1 MRTRKTVGLIC
12 GLHFVN
18 FQDKSVY
25 AKIEKLIAKKHRY
38 AVLLYQKARNHT
50 IFGW

>member
-12 GLHFVN
+12 GLHFAN

-25 AKIEKLIAKKHRY
+25 AKIEKLIEKKKHRY
-38 AVLLYQKARNHT
+38 AVLLYQKTRKHT
-50 IFGW
+50 IFG